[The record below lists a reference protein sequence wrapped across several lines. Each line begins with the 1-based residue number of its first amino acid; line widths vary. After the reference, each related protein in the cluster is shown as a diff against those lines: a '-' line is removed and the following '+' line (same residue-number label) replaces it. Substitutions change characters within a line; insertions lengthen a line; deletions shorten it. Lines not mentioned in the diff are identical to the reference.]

1 MDFEAMKRIV
11 DGAPDGATHYGYD
24 YDDIIYFY
32 ARSWGYHYCGSDNL
46 VDEYEA
52 HLFNIKPL

>member
-1 MDFEAMKRIV
+1 MTLEEIRKN
-11 DGAPDGATHYGYD
+11 APEGATHYGYD
-24 YDDIIYFY
+24 YDDLIYFY
-32 ARSWGYHYCGSDNL
+32 ARSWGYHYCVSNNL

>member
-1 MDFEAMKRIV
+1 MTIDEIRKNAPV
-11 DGAPDGATHYGYD
+11 GAAHYGYD

-52 HLFNIKPL
+52 HLFNIKPI